1 MSTASMDALDGTMVS
16 LTTPDESVRS
26 SATSALYPP
35 LRDPLEAAQEWRN
48 QEEIDYHD
56 RGTGRRRRPG
66 VTFEEPEDKSD
77 LEIPAPVSTTRQRP
91 QASKRFSR
99 LR

>member
-1 MSTASMDALDGTMVS
+1 MNTVANFFPTQVS
-16 LTTPDESVRS
+16 LSTPDESVRS
-26 SATSALYPP
+26 SATSGFYPP

-48 QEEIDYHD
+48 QEETDFHD

-66 VTFEEPEDKSD
+66 VTFDEPEDKSD
-77 LEIPAPVSTTRQRP
+77 LETPIPVSTIHQRP
-91 QASKRFSR
+91 SASKRFSR